1 MSTPAIPLPRT
12 RQDNYSV
19 RTLPP
24 GPIIVATDGSRTS
37 EPAFAAAMALVEQ
50 TGLAVEVLSVV
61 EPTPRLATFPAGAEP
76 VPNSVDEIRLN
87 IQKTEIEKQLESQ
100 PEICSQ
106 WPLHV
111 RLGDPPATIARV
123 AEEQRAELVIT
134 GMNRHGLVDRLL
146 GNETPLN
153 VAQLGRTPLLAVTN
167 FKKLPSTALI
177 ALDIDSPGVDR
188 FRESQPARALFA
200 QLKMLYVVHVVPPAE
215 TWGPNGEY
223 WDRAYGE
230 AVNTAFARIRRSLDL
245 PASVR
250 IEMISPNGDPAR
262 EILDFSA
269 FAKVELIVAGRRNAH
284 VLRRR
289 IAGGLIAKLLRGA
302 PCSVLLLPE
311 PQTRPV
317 VNRGLSVYSR
327 TDVSTNPESWAL
339 RLRDFGDRNL
349 GRRVNLEV
357 DEQAMGAQTQATAYP
372 LLGIDYDAAD
382 DHVDIMLGQLRGTHH
397 LTHRV
402 PLPTEI
408 DIQIAADGTDEALR
422 IAYNGG
428 QVLLVFAN

>member
-1 MSTPAIPLPRT
+1 MSTPALPLSRN
-12 RQDNYSV
+12 RQDDYSV

-24 GPIIVATDGSRTS
+24 GPIIVATDGSRSS
-37 EPAFAAAMALVEQ
+37 EPAFIAAMALVQ
-50 TGLAVEVLSVV
+50 ATGLSAEVLSVV
-61 EPTPRLATFPAGAEP
+61 EPSPRLGTFPAGAKP
-76 VPNSVDEIRLN
+76 VPNSVDAIRLD
-87 IQKTEIEKQLESQ
+87 IQRTEIEKQLATQ
-100 PEICSQ
+100 PEVCAK
-106 WPLHV
+106 WPLQV
-111 RLGDPPATIARV
+111 RLGDPPSTIARL
-123 AEEQRAELVIT
+123 AEDRRAELVIT

-153 VAQLGRTPLLAVTN
+153 VAQLARTPLLAVTN
-167 FKKLPSTALI
+167 FKQLPSTALI

-230 AVNTAFARIRRSLDL
+230 AVNNAFARIRRSLDL

-262 EILDFSA
+262 EILDFAA
-269 FAKVELIVAGRRNAH
+269 FAKVDLIVAGRRNAH

-289 IAGGLIAKLLRGA
+289 MAGGLVAKLLRGA

-311 PQTRPV
+311 PLGQPV
-317 VNRGLSVYSR
+317 VNRALDVYSR

-349 GRRVNLEV
+349 GRRVNMEV
-357 DEQAMGAQTQATAYP
+357 DEHLMGAQTQATSYP
-372 LLGIDYDAAD
+372 LIGIDYDASD
-382 DHVDIMLGQLRGTHH
+382 DHVDIMLGQLRGTRH

-408 DIQIAADGTDEALR
+408 DIQVAADGTDEALR
-422 IAYNGG
+422 VAYNGG
-428 QVLLVFAN
+428 QVLLVFTN